1 MDVEDQIRLNRKW
14 NEIIETVTFKYIAV
28 YLIRDKVIKNEE
40 FQLITLNPTTQSQMD
55 AFLQLLVTKKSAFK
69 HFVLS
74 LEEDYMWLAEDLKNQ
89 VVSDQE
95 IESFQ
100 KKMEQMQYI
109 RKLNDTHH
117 VNSPKPKGQPLSI
130 KIPVQVLTQFL
141 VLEIC
146 VDVIT
151 TLQQNARLVRRW
163 TSLAYRFTFNL
174 MNLYF
179 MIRGDFSEH
188 PILYINM

>member
-95 IESFQ
+95 IESL
-100 KKMEQMQYI
+100 KKKWNRCNILETLMI
-109 RKLNDTHH
+109 LITSTLPNLKVSLF
-117 VNSPKPKGQPLSI
+117 PL
-130 KIPVQVLTQFL
+130 KFL
-141 VLEIC
+141 
-146 VDVIT
+146 
-151 TLQQNARLVRRW
+151 
-163 TSLAYRFTFNL
+163 FKF
-174 MNLYF
+174 
-179 MIRGDFSEH
+179 
-188 PILYINM
+188 

>member
-117 VNSPKPKGQPLSI
+117 VNSPKPKGQSLSI

-174 MNLYF
+174 MNLCF